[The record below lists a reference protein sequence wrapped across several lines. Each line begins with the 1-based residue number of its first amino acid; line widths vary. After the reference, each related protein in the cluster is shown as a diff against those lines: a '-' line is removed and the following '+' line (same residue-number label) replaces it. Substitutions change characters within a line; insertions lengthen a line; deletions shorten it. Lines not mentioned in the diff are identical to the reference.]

1 VETVSRCAV
10 RKSDVLHFVDT
21 AKYLRLSTFNAN
33 ILKDLFGEEAED
45 WKGQRVTFSVE
56 EYQPGIRL

>member
-1 VETVSRCAV
+1 VSGRAV
-10 RKSDVLHFVDT
+10 SKSDVLHFVDT

-56 EYQPGIRL
+56 AHQPGIRL